1 MFVKMKRPGEQAY
14 ILSILYII
22 SKNGHVVAGTY
33 LEGESRMEQ
42 VIIEIMENYG
52 YLGIMFLIALEN
64 LFPPIPS
71 EVILTFGGFMTA
83 STDLTITGVVIFSV
97 IGSVAGAMILYYVG
111 RLFDVEK
118 IEQIVERWGHVLRL
132 SVEDIEK
139 AHRWFQKH
147 GFWTVFFCRFIP
159 LIRSLISIPAGMSRM
174 NFPLFLIL
182 TMLGTLIWNVVLINI
197 GAAVGDRWEYI
208 VYYMEIYSN
217 FVYAVLVVL
226 LVGAIVY
233 FFRKRIFQAK

>member
-1 MFVKMKRPGEQAY
+1 
-14 ILSILYII
+14 
-22 SKNGHVVAGTY
+22 
-33 LEGESRMEQ
+33 MEQ

-118 IEQIVERWGHVLRL
+118 IERIVERWGHVLRL

-139 AHRWFQKH
+139 AHRWFQEH

-208 VYYMEIYSN
+208 VYYMDIYSN